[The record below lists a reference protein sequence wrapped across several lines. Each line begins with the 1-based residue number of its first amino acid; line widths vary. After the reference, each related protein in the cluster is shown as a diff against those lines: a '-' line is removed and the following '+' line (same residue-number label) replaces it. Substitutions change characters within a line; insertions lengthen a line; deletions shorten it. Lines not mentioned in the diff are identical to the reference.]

1 MKTIAYVALFCLIQI
16 FADVSGRVITLE
28 SPFDDEWNEYKIKF
42 KKTYVDDREEVHRR
56 SIWIKN
62 FLYLRVFNQHIK
74 QSYTIDLNEF
84 SDRLTSVC
92 AQPIYQFRNI
102 LSFNIYFHK
111 ELVSGKIHIPKGN
124 EQVLTKSGEKVNMP
138 DTFDW
143 RTQGV
148 VGPVKDQGA
157 MGSVFAF
164 VTQGIT

>member
-92 AQPIYQFRNI
+92 A
-102 LSFNIYFHK
+102 
-111 ELVSGKIHIPKGN
+111 
-124 EQVLTKSGEKVNMP
+124 
-138 DTFDW
+138 
-143 RTQGV
+143 
-148 VGPVKDQGA
+148 
-157 MGSVFAF
+157 
-164 VTQGIT
+164 